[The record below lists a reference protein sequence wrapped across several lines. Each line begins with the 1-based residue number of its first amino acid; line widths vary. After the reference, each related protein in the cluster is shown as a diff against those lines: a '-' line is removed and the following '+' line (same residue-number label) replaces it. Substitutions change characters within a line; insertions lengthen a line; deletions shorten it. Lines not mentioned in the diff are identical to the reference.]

1 MSNREVVV
9 KELQRDDD
17 SRALM
22 QIIDRA
28 ATDPAFDVAK
38 LQAIL
43 ALRERWYA
51 TEARRAYV
59 TALAGFKQS
68 PPQIMKDR
76 QVNFKSERT
85 GGVTNYKHATL
96 DNASELIGAALSAH
110 GLSHRWNVE
119 QADGGMI
126 RVTCILTHVQGH
138 SEQVSMSA
146 LPDTSGSKNSIQAI
160 GSTTSYLQRYT
171 LFAATGLAPKD
182 ADTDGAEPHMLA
194 ESLKLKYLEDIEKA
208 ADKEAWEAT
217 WKTIAAAC
225 QAAGDIPS
233 YDELKKAA
241 AKKLKSFRAV
251 DSEI

>member
-9 KELQRDDD
+9 KELQRESD
-17 SRALM
+17 SRSLM

-28 ATDPAFDVAK
+28 ASDPAFDVAK
-38 LQAIL
+38 LS
-43 ALRERWYA
+43 ALLEVKEKW
-51 TEARRAYV
+51 EASEGRKAYV
-59 TALAGFKQS
+59 SALAAFKAN
-68 PPQIMKDR
+68 PPQIMKDKA
-76 QVNFKSERT
+76 VSFGAGKTS
-85 GGVTNYKHATL
+85 YKHATL

-182 ADTDGAEPHMLA
+182 ADTDGAEPHGLA
-194 ESLKLKYLEDIEKA
+194 ESVKFKYLEDIEKA
-208 ADKEAWEAT
+208 ADKKAWEAT
-217 WKTIAAAC
+217 WKTIVAAC
-225 QAAGDIPS
+225 QAAGEIPS
-233 YDELKKAA
+233 YDELKNAAGMKA
-241 AKKLKSFRAV
+241 KSIQELGR
-251 DSEI
+251 

>member
-1 MSNREVVV
+1 MSSREVVL
-9 KELQRDDD
+9 KEVRRESD
-17 SRALM
+17 SRSLM

-38 LQAIL
+38 LAQL
-43 ALRERWYA
+43 LEVKEKW
-51 TEARRAYV
+51 EASEGRKAYV
-59 TALAGFKQS
+59 SALAAFKAN

-76 QVNFKSERT
+76 SVNYKSERT
-85 GGVTNYKHATL
+85 GSITNYKHATL

-119 QADGGMI
+119 QMEGGLI

-182 ADTDGAEPHMLA
+182 ADTDGAEPHVLA
-194 ESLKLKYLEDIEKA
+194 ESIKAGYLQQIEAVQDKA
-208 ADKEAWEAT
+208 AWET
-217 WKTIAAAC
+217 LWKTIAAAC

-241 AKKLKSFRAV
+241 AKKLKSFREQEEV
-251 DSEI
+251 

>member
-9 KELQRDDD
+9 KELQHEQD
-17 SRALM
+17 SRSLM

-28 ATDPAFDVAK
+28 ASDPAFDVAK
-38 LQAIL
+38 LA
-43 ALRERWYA
+43 ALLDVKERWEA
-51 TEARRAYV
+51 SEARKAYV
-59 TALAGFKQS
+59 TALAAFKQN
-68 PPQIMKDR
+68 PPRIVKDKA
-76 QVNFKSERT
+76 VSF
-85 GGVTNYKHATL
+85 GVGKTSYMHATL

-119 QADGGMI
+119 QMEGGTI

-146 LPDTSGSKNSIQAI
+146 QPDTSGSKNSIQAI

-182 ADTDGAEPHMLA
+182 ADTDGTELHVLA
-194 ESLKLKYLEDIEKA
+194 ESIKAGYLAQIEKVT
-208 ADKEAWEAT
+208 DKTAWEEL
-217 WKTIAAAC
+217 WKTITAAC

-241 AKKLKSFRAV
+241 AKKLKSFKAV
-251 DSEI
+251 ESDV

>member
-9 KELQRDDD
+9 KELQRESD
-17 SRALM
+17 SRSLM

-28 ATDPAFDVAK
+28 ASDPAFDVAK
-38 LQAIL
+38 LS
-43 ALRERWYA
+43 ALLEVKEKW
-51 TEARRAYV
+51 EASEGRKAYV
-59 TALAGFKQS
+59 SALAAFKAN
-68 PPQIMKDR
+68 PPQIMKDKT
-76 QVNFKSERT
+76 VSFGAGKTS
-85 GGVTNYKHATL
+85 YKHATL

-182 ADTDGAEPHMLA
+182 ADTDGAEPHVLA
-194 ESLKLKYLEDIEKA
+194 ESIKFKYLEDIEKA
-208 ADKEAWEAT
+208 ADKKAWEAT
-217 WKTIAAAC
+217 WKTIVAAC

-233 YDELKKAA
+233 YDELKNAA
-241 AKKLKSFRAV
+241 VKKLKSLKERE
-251 DSEI
+251 SEV